1 MARSVFYYH
10 LNRLKAADRYANEKE
25 SIKLIFHEHK
35 GRYGYRRVTAEM
47 HNRGFMLN
55 HKTIQKLMGDLGL
68 KSKIRQV
75 RYRSYKGE
83 VGKIAPN
90 IIDRDFTAEAPW
102 GEELEIEQC
111 VHEADNTVSEVS
123 QQSFLTV
130 SYEGAAR
137 NLILAPDNFFRNF
150 PVLMPGDEWE
160 DTFTLV
166 NTTASRAEFFLR
178 TELPEE
184 LSETEKELLSKV
196 KLEIREGD
204 SVIYEGDLESEGLWA
219 AKSLGICSPD
229 ERKEIC
235 FSIRVPSELGDEWAL
250 RKSGVK
256 WIFSVEGEDLPQEE
270 GPSIWHSAPK
280 TGLRDP
286 SAAVPI
292 GIAVTG
298 AFLFLT
304 AGRSER
310 RKE

>member
-1 MARSVFYYH
+1 
-10 LNRLKAADRYANEKE
+10 
-25 SIKLIFHEHK
+25 
-35 GRYGYRRVTAEM
+35 
-47 HNRGFMLN
+47 
-55 HKTIQKLMGDLGL
+55 
-68 KSKIRQV
+68 
-75 RYRSYKGE
+75 
-83 VGKIAPN
+83 
-90 IIDRDFTAEAPW
+90 
-102 GEELEIEQC
+102 
-111 VHEADNTVSEVS
+111 
-123 QQSFLTV
+123 
-130 SYEGAAR
+130 
-137 NLILAPDNFFRNF
+137 
-150 PVLMPGDEWE
+150 MPGDEWE

-235 FSIRVPSELGDEWAL
+235 FSIRVPSELGNEWAL

-286 SAAVPI
+286 SAAIPI

>member
-1 MARSVFYYH
+1 M
-10 LNRLKAADRYANEKE
+10 
-25 SIKLIFHEHK
+25 
-35 GRYGYRRVTAEM
+35 
-47 HNRGFMLN
+47 
-55 HKTIQKLMGDLGL
+55 
-68 KSKIRQV
+68 
-75 RYRSYKGE
+75 
-83 VGKIAPN
+83 
-90 IIDRDFTAEAPW
+90 
-102 GEELEIEQC
+102 
-111 VHEADNTVSEVS
+111 
-123 QQSFLTV
+123 
-130 SYEGAAR
+130 
-137 NLILAPDNFFRNF
+137 APDNFFRNF

-235 FSIRVPSELGDEWAL
+235 FSIRVPSELGNEWAL

-256 WIFSVEGEDLPQEE
+256 WIFSVEGQDLPQEE
-270 GPSIWHSAPK
+270 DPSIWHSAPK

-298 AFLFLT
+298 AFLFLA

-310 RKE
+310 REE

>member
-1 MARSVFYYH
+1 MLSVEIQAEAVQ
-10 LNRLKAADRYANEKE
+10 AAN
-25 SIKLIFHEHK
+25 
-35 GRYGYRRVTAEM
+35 VT
-47 HNRGFMLN
+47 
-55 HKTIQKLMGDLGL
+55 
-68 KSKIRQV
+68 
-75 RYRSYKGE
+75 
-83 VGKIAPN
+83 P
-90 IIDRDFTAEAPW
+90 DFTAEAPW

-137 NLILAPDNFFRNF
+137 NLILAPNNFFRNF

-235 FSIRVPSELGDEWAL
+235 FSIRVPSELGNEWAL